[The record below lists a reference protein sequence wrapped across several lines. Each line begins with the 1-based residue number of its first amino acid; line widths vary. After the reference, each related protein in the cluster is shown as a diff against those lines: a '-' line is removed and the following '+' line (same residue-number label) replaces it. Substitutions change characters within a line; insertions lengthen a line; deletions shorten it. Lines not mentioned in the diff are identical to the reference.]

1 MDQISYRGY
10 ARSLGF
16 DPIKAPTE
24 GLARMQERDNRII
37 RGMEDNRRAVKE
49 VRDEYGAG
57 LERKLSIE
65 AKDRDQNYA
74 WETKL
79 AENRQKAIGVNA
91 QTLIQSELQRGKN
104 AASALESLSKFSTTL
119 ADGITEYR
127 KQRDEADKVQGAYLV
142 ASGQI
147 SQEEIRNT
155 LIAKTLLKSSGEANN
170 QIVGELQQRNANP
183 YLVSNLASSNKAL
196 HVGMMEAYARQTL
209 SGYPAWAQ
217 NKLDEQ
223 GLNTAEQRLAAAPQ
237 LLGEFLKENGLLDIK
252 PMAIMEPLQRAN
264 QAYSSLVESARKS
277 DIRNKSDDIRSQ
289 AKRLLVENPTG
300 ESFMEAFNM
309 ISTTYAEDGATP
321 LGRRGARDELIKLT
335 SDTTLFSDQQVE
347 QIWSGAMTD
356 QGSMKDRFKAE
367 YDELLTNRQKDK
379 EAEFQI
385 SEAQERRETKRQ
397 EDQLLDW
404 VSNNNPNEETLTAI
418 IKEAKTKGIATDRL
432 QAYLAFTTEQQNAD
446 FWGKQFREQYEQG
459 TLSASD
465 VDQPGVPIEVRETW
479 RTRAQQLDQQRSD
492 SGIKQETIKGELADA
507 LKQNLIGDSTSRS
520 AHYSVRGASNYAL
533 NLYNQKFKQYA
544 KTMEPSVAANKAR
557 LDVLTAIENKK
568 GAFAV
573 IASSQAK
580 TGQTQAFYAAF
591 TPGKH
596 PGAPAT
602 PNVISSSEVI
612 KKVRANTNVVN
623 TEVLASPALLKDID
637 NRISSG
643 KPISIPQ
650 VYTDLS
656 RALPGMSPT
665 DILNAQLKAAG
676 LTGQIKPGF
685 RDELNKINDP
695 VLRRILDQP
704 MTQDRLNTAIIGS
717 GNAPATVRTG
727 NSGYADVQS
736 LGSAAGFKF
745 PQVMAAMWALESG
758 WGKYTSGKNNVFN
771 IKARP
776 GQGTQKNGSYWRDYA
791 SPLESAKD
799 FMNLMT
805 DPRYAPGITQAKTP
819 RQAIEAIAAGGYA
832 GGEAAYPSKIIR
844 VMQGMG
850 VNVDQPYT
858 PAATPSRNQAFMR
871 PTLAYITDNIGP
883 TSTGPHL
890 DVKQQ
895 DNPNTPVNEF
905 AREFTAKAL
914 DQFVVVDDPQFGRVP
929 LSRIPVTDTFAGH
942 VARGSHGI
950 DYGTAKGSKVFL
962 QNGARIV
969 SKTRTQHGDKLVI
982 QLPDGRRF
990 SFLHG
995 KSV

>member
-1 MDQISYRGY
+1 MDQVSYRGY
-10 ARSLGF
+10 ARSIGF

-37 RGMEDNRRAVKE
+37 RGMEDNRREIKQ

-65 AKDRDQNYA
+65 ARDRDQNYQ

-79 AENRQKAIGVNA
+79 AEGRQKAISRNA
-91 QTLIQSELQRGKN
+91 ETLIKSELQKGEN
-104 AASALESLSKFSTTL
+104 AKAVFDSLAKFSTTI
-119 ADGITEYR
+119 AETVTEYK
-127 KQRDEADKVQGAYLV
+127 KQKDEADKVQGAYLV
-142 ASGQI
+142 ASGQV
-147 SQEEIRNT
+147 SQEELRNHLT
-155 LIAKTLLKSSGEANN
+155 AKSLLKTSGEATN
-170 QIVGELQQRNANP
+170 QIVDGLQQRNVNP

-196 HVGMMEAYARQTL
+196 HVGMMEAYARQAL

-217 NKLDEQ
+217 SKLDER
-223 GLNTAEQRLAAAPQ
+223 GLSSAEQRLAASAG

-264 QAYSSLVESARKS
+264 QAYSGLVESARKS

-309 ISTTYAEDGATP
+309 IATTYGEDGATP

-347 QIWSGAMTD
+347 QIWSNAVTD

-379 EAEFQI
+379 EAEFQLI
-385 SEAQERRETKRQ
+385 DAQERRENKRK

-404 VSNNNPNEETLTAI
+404 VSSNNPNEEELTSI
-418 IKEAKTKGIATDRL
+418 IKEAKTQGIATDRL
-432 QAYLAFTTEQQNAD
+432 QAYLAFTTEQQNTD
-446 FWGKQFREQYEQG
+446 FWTKTFREAYQRG
-459 TLSASD
+459 TLTKED
-465 VDQPGVPIEVRETW
+465 VYQPGVPVEVKEAW
-479 RTRAQQLDQQRSD
+479 LNRAQDLDNRRVSA
-492 SGIKQETIKGELADA
+492 GIDPKVVKEELTDA
-507 LKQNLIGDSTSRS
+507 LKKNLIGDSTDRT
-520 AHYSVRGASNYAL
+520 AHYSLRSASAYAY
-533 NLYNQKFKQYA
+533 NLYTQRFKEYA
-544 KTMEPSVAANKAR
+544 ETMEPSAAAAQAR
-557 LDVLTAIENKK
+557 NDVLTAIEKQTGRFTVVGSATAKK
-568 GAFAV
+568 
-573 IASSQAK
+573 
-580 TGQTQAFYAAF
+580 TQAFYGSF

-596 PGAPAT
+596 ANAPAA
-602 PNVISSSEVI
+602 IDI
-612 KKVRANTNVVN
+612 INTKDVVN
-623 TEVLASPALLKDID
+623 RFNANRNIINEEILVSPALLKDID
-637 NRISSG
+637 NRIANG
-643 KPISIPQ
+643 KPFSMPEVLNILQRAQPGTNA
-650 VYTDLS
+650 TDL
-656 RALPGMSPT
+656 
-665 DILNAQLKAAG
+665 LNAQLKAAG
-676 LTGQIKPGF
+676 LTQRVKPGF
-685 RDELNKINDP
+685 RDQLSQIGDP
-695 VLRRILDQP
+695 VLRSIFAQP
-704 MTQDRLNTAIIGS
+704 TTQDRLNTTIIGS

-727 NSGYADVQS
+727 NSGYVDVQA
-736 LGSAAGFKF
+736 LGTASGFKF

-776 GQGTQKNGSYWRDYA
+776 GQGTQKNGSYWRDYP

-805 DPRYAPGITQAKTP
+805 DPRYAPGLSRAQTP

-844 VMQGMG
+844 VMQQMG
-850 VNVDQPYT
+850 VNVDQVYN
-858 PAATPSRNQAFMR
+858 PAPPARNQAFMR
-871 PTLAYITDNIGP
+871 PTLAYITGDIGP
-883 TSTGPHL
+883 TSTGEHL
-890 DVKQQ
+890 DVKQENRQ
-895 DNPNTPVNEF
+895 RF
-905 AREFTAKAL
+905 AENAL
-914 DQFVVVDDPQFGRVP
+914 DNFVEVQDPEFGRISLGALKQRLP
-929 LSRIPVTDTFAGH
+929 GRGDSFDEH

-950 DYGTAKGSKVFL
+950 DYPTAKGSQLFIK
-962 QNGARIV
+962 NGARII
-969 SKTRTQHGDKLVI
+969 SKTPTAHGHKVVI

>member
-1 MDQISYRGY
+1 MDQVSYRGY
-10 ARSLGF
+10 ARSIGF

-37 RGMEDNRRAVKE
+37 RGMEDNRREIKQ

-65 AKDRDQNYA
+65 ARDRDQNYQ
-74 WETKL
+74 WERKL
-79 AENRQKAIGVNA
+79 AEKRQEAIGKNA

-104 AASALESLSKFSTTL
+104 AEATFESLAKFSTTL
-119 ADGITEYR
+119 SEGLTEYR
-127 KQRDEADKVQGAYLV
+127 KAKEESDMMAGYMEVATGGLSPERQQTVAGA
-142 ASGQI
+142 
-147 SQEEIRNT
+147 E
-155 LIAKTLLKSSGEANN
+155 TLLKQSGEAQD
-170 QIVGELQQRNANP
+170 QIAEGFQARGLDPVVVTSLLSG
-183 YLVSNLASSNKAL
+183 NKARDYGRL
-196 HVGMMEAYARQTL
+196 KAHMEIISAEFPAYAQ
-209 SGYPAWAQ
+209 S
-217 NKLDEQ
+217 KLDEM
-223 GLNTAEQRLAAAPQ
+223 GAVTAPDRTAAMQ
-237 LLGEFLKENGLLDIK
+237 SIFGDFLKENGVFGLSADF
-252 PMAIMEPLQRAN
+252 MAPALMKMRGTYNSFIEA
-264 QAYSSLVESARKS
+264 ARKS
-277 DIRNKSDDIRSQ
+277 DVVNKSATMRDDALSGMSRI
-289 AKRLLVENPTG
+289 KTG
-300 ESFMEAFNM
+300 ESLTEAFRTAAR
-309 ISTTYAEDGATP
+309 SYKEDGVTP
-321 LGRRGARDELIKLT
+321 VGNADAKAAIFKELA
-335 SDTTLFSDQQVE
+335 DTTRYSDADVE
-347 QIWSGAMTD
+347 RMLKEAQTD
-356 QGSMKDRFKAE
+356 QGSWYDRFPRDVDDLRNARMKD
-367 YDELLTNRQKDK
+367 Q
-379 EAEFQI
+379 EAEFQLI
-385 SEAQERRETKRQ
+385 DAQERRELKRQ

-404 VSNNNPNEETLTAI
+404 VSNNNPNEETLTSI
-418 IKEAKTKGIATDRL
+418 IKEAKTKGINTDRL
-432 QAYLAFTTEQQNAD
+432 QAHLAFTTEQQNAD
-446 FWGKQFREQYEQG
+446 FWTKQFREQYEQG
-459 TLSASD
+459 TLTAED

-492 SGIKQETIKGELADA
+492 SGIKQETIKAELTDA

-520 AHYSVRGASNYAL
+520 AHYSLRGASDYAL
-533 NLYNQKFKQYA
+533 KLYNQKFKQYA

-568 GAFAV
+568 GAFSV
-573 IASSQAK
+573 IGSSEAA
-580 TGQTQAFYAAF
+580 TGKTQAFYAAF

-602 PNVISSSEVI
+602 INVITTSEVI
-612 KKVRANTNVVN
+612 KKVRANNNVIN
-623 TEVLASPALLKDID
+623 TEVLASPALLKDIN
-637 NRISSG
+637 NRIASG

-650 VYTDLS
+650 IYTDLS
-656 RALPGMSPT
+656 RAMPGMTPT
-665 DILNAQLKAAG
+665 QILNAQLGAAG
-676 LTGQIKPGF
+676 LTQRVRPGF
-685 RDELNKINDP
+685 RDQLNQINDP

-704 MTQDRLNTAIIGS
+704 LTQDRLNTAIIGS

-727 NSGYADVQS
+727 NSGYADVQA
-736 LGSAAGFKF
+736 LGTASGFKF

-771 IKARP
+771 IKART
-776 GQGTQKNGSYWRDYA
+776 GQGTMKNGSYWRDYA

-805 DPRYAPGITQAKTP
+805 DPRYSPGLAKAKTP

-844 VMQGMG
+844 VMQQMG

-858 PAATPSRNQAFMR
+858 PAATPARNQAFMR

-895 DNPNTPVNEF
+895 DNPNTPQNEF
-905 AREFTAKAL
+905 AREFAAKAL
-914 DQFVVVDDPQFGRVP
+914 DNFVLVEDPQFGRVP

-969 SKTRTQHGDKLVI
+969 SKSRTQHGDKLVI

-995 KSV
+995 RTL